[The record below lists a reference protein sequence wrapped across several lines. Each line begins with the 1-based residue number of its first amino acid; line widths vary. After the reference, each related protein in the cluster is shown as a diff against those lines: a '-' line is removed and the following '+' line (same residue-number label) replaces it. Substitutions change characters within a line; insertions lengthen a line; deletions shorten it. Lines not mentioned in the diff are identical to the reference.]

1 MAAREGPSRRT
12 AGLLTNAYGHLTIDS
27 LTPRS
32 ELLRGGQALGHIS
45 FTTVL
50 GRGRNLLWDM
60 GVTRSE
66 SEGQAAR
73 EPVAALGPSDTQEH
87 PANSMIAPPVPVGN
101 PEAPTSQLLAGSV
114 GERCANCGAPLAT
127 DQRYCVQ
134 CGERRGA
141 SRFSPASM
149 AAPATTVTTTTGPPP
164 ESRRSRYGATLIAG
178 IATLLLAMGV
188 GVLIG
193 KAGNNNNNNSAAKSP
208 EVITVNGGGA
218 AGTSTGSTGAKVTRT
233 SSGSTHHAGSKASHP
248 PKTEAAKAKQAAN
261 ASKPTTA
268 AVNKASHAASSVL
281 GGGASQQNN
290 TVTTGAACTAGSAG
304 CTNGHFSGT
313 FFGGG

>member
-1 MAAREGPSRRT
+1 
-12 AGLLTNAYGHLTIDS
+12 
-27 LTPRS
+27 
-32 ELLRGGQALGHIS
+32 
-45 FTTVL
+45 
-50 GRGRNLLWDM
+50 M

-87 PANSMIAPPVPVGN
+87 PATSMIAPPVPVGN

-114 GERCANCGAPLAT
+114 GERCANCGAPLAS

-193 KAGNNNNNNSAAKSP
+193 KAGNNNNNSAAKSP

-290 TVTTGAACTAGSAG
+290 TVTTGAACTAGTAG